1 MLLEKGGY
9 YIQSRSRRLPY
20 YIKVFLEVFY
30 DAI

>member
-9 YIQSRSRRLPY
+9 YIQSRNGRLPY